1 MTNSLENCCVALGCK
16 GYREIKG
23 MVPEFKL
30 LWCIWRDTWRIEER
44 EVNDEEGEAKSG
56 TEIQR
61 RSYHVGQRIW
71 REHAGGVRPS
81 AGLRWW
87 GWEWGHGREVTA
99 SLARAWKASEGQ
111 LGRSETTHIVYLE
124 MTD

>member
-1 MTNSLENCCVALGCK
+1 MALGCK
-16 GYREIKG
+16 GYREIGG

-61 RSYHVGQRIW
+61 RSNRVGQRIW

-81 AGLRWW
+81 AGLRMVRL
-87 GWEWGHGREVTA
+87 GMGPWEGGHGKFGQGV
-99 SLARAWKASEGQ
+99 EGFKRPAGKIRNNPRC
-111 LGRSETTHIVYLE
+111 LPG
-124 MTD
+124 DG